1 MEDLAAGD
9 PSHIGPF
16 RLLGRLGAGGMGR
29 VYLARSAGGRTVAVK
44 LVREPYAH
52 RSEFRAR
59 FAREVAAARR
69 VGGEWTA
76 HVLDA
81 DVDAEIPWVAT
92 AYVAGPSLQDV
103 VGRDFGPL
111 PEPSLL
117 VLANRLALALEA
129 VHGAGLVHRDLKPS
143 NVLLAVDGPRL
154 IDFGITRALD
164 VMEETAL
171 TGTGIVLG
179 SPGFMSPEQLRGER
193 VTEASDVFCLGAV
206 LAYAATGRT
215 PFEMPDGGLGLAG
228 LMFRVAYEEPV
239 LAGVPAALLPLVR
252 DCLHKDPDR
261 RPAPRL
267 IAVRTAADLPDH
279 GWLPAGLLAQ
289 LARHSAQLLD
299 ADIPRAAVR
308 APAYRPPVPENVN
321 LRNDAPPL
329 GSTAREPMARPG
341 PAPRRRRRRIALAA
355 LGAVLLAALGWAVK
369 LALGGGS
376 GDSPEGKNSPSPS
389 ASTPFSFDGVW
400 EGTMENGYRVRLVV
414 AEEGSG
420 DKSGITL
427 LDDHRMCGGLMTV
440 ASRTPGK
447 VELTSAN
454 TQEKEIDAYGEKAK
468 ACPVLPPQTL
478 QPGMD
483 GYLAWS
489 AGSDYIAPLTHTADD
504 TSAVPAQYLGT
515 WKAKVPTADSTYTAT
530 FTQGRIGRR
539 LARLERVTSGRTC
552 VWTALLVKANSHQL
566 TLAPYE
572 PISTG
577 TGAGCSNGYVHEY
590 VFVADGTLR
599 LHYPDGEG
607 IDVTFTR
614 RPARTPALLR

>member
-164 VMEETAL
+164 AMEETAL
-171 TGTGIVLG
+171 TDTGVVLG

-206 LAYAATGRT
+206 LAYAATGRP
-215 PFEMPDGGLGLAG
+215 PFEMPDGGLAG
-228 LMFRVAYEEPV
+228 LMFRIAYEEPD
-239 LAGVPAALLPLVR
+239 LTGVPAALLPLVR

-267 IAVRTAADLPDH
+267 IAVRTAGDLPAH

-299 ADIPRAAVR
+299 ADIPRTTVR
-308 APAYRPPVPENVN
+308 APAYRPPVPEHVN
-321 LRNDAPPL
+321 LRNDAPP
-329 GSTAREPMARPG
+329 RPG
-341 PAPRRRRRRIALAA
+341 TAESAAPYGPALRRRRRRATLAALGA
-355 LGAVLLAALGWAVK
+355 LGAVLLAALGWSVK
-369 LALGGGS
+369 LALDDGS
-376 GDSPEGKNSPSPS
+376 GDSPGGSNSPNSS
-389 ASTPFSFDGVW
+389 ASTPFSFDGAW
-400 EGTMENGYRVRLVV
+400 EGSMKSYRIRLVV

-420 DKSGITL
+420 DKSRITL

-447 VELTSAN
+447 VELTSAD
-454 TQEKEIDAYGEKAK
+454 TREKEIDAYGEEAK

-489 AGSDYIAPLTHTADD
+489 AGSDYIAALTRAADGP
-504 TSAVPAQYLGT
+504 SAVPAQYLGT
-515 WKAKVPTADSTYTAT
+515 WKAKVPTAASTYTAT
-530 FTQGRIGRR
+530 IAQGRIGGR

-552 VWTALLVKANSHQL
+552 VWTALLVKANSYRL

-577 TGAGCSNGYVHEY
+577 TGAGCSNGFVHEY
-590 VFVADGTLR
+590 VFVGDGTLK

-614 RPARTPALLR
+614 